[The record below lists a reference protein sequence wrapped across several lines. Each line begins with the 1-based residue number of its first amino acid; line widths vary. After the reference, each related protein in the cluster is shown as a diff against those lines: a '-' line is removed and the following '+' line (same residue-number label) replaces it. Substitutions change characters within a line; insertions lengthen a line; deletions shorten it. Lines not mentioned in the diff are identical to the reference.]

1 VDRNFSFSRR
11 KLLAGLG
18 SLTSLAAAGI
28 SLADEDDPVMIEPL
42 SNAGV
47 SEDLTRVPKL
57 VRSNAE
63 WRARLPGLAYRVTRR
78 GATEEPFSGLYDNV
92 HPDGLYRCLCCDTAL
107 FDSKTK
113 YDSGTGW
120 PSFWKLL
127 SAHNVREIREFGSGV
142 RSVAVACRR
151 CDAHLGH
158 VFEDGPPP
166 TGLRYC
172 INSVAL
178 KLVPRTAGARG

>member
-1 VDRNFSFSRR
+1 MDGIARFSRR
-11 KLLAGLG
+11 RILAGLG
-18 SLTSLAAAGI
+18 AVASLAAARI
-28 SLADEDDPVMIEPL
+28 SVAADSVMIEHF
-42 SNAGV
+42 SNAGF
-47 SEDLTRVPKL
+47 SEGLAPVPKL

-63 WRARLPGLAYRVTRR
+63 WSAQLPSLSYRVTRR
-78 GATEEPFSGLYDNV
+78 GDTEEPFSGLYDRF
-92 HPDGLYRCLCCDTAL
+92 HPDGIYRCICCDTAL
-107 FDSKTK
+107 FDSSNK

-120 PSFWKLL
+120 PSFWKPL
-127 SAHNVREIREFGSGV
+127 SEHNVREIREFGMGV

-178 KLVPRTAGARG
+178 NLAPRSDAR